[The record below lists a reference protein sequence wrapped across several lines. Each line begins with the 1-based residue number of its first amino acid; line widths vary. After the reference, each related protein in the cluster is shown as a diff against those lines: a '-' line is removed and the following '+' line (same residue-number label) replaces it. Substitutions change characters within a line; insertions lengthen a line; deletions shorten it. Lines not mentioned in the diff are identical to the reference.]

1 MVEAICLELKSRNLE
16 NASPSIETIYF
27 GGGTPSLLSSSEIS
41 VIIETIYKHFNV
53 GNDAEITL
61 EANPDDLTTAKLK
74 ELRTSQVN
82 RLSIGIQSFR
92 DQDLK
97 FMNRAHNAQEAD
109 RCVKTAQDIGFENIT
124 IDLIYAIPGLEKTN
138 WIKNITTALGLNVP
152 HISSYCM
159 TIEEKTVFGN
169 REKKGLLK
177 PTEDDHALE
186 QYILLSSM
194 LRENEYSHYEVSNF
208 AKKGF
213 ESKHNTSY
221 WSGKPYL
228 GVGPSAHSF
237 DGISTR
243 RWNISNNAVY
253 LKKIYDNEK
262 YFESELLNSSERYNE
277 TVMTSL
283 RTAKGI
289 DTDQVKA
296 LFGIDIKK
304 EFSQE
309 ISEYQSV
316 GWLISEAKGIRL
328 TEEGFFRGDTI
339 ASDFFKVQ
347 EK

>member
-16 NASPSIETIYF
+16 NNSPSIDTIYF

-41 VIIETIYKHFNV
+41 IILETIYRHFNV
-53 GNDAEITL
+53 GNHAEITL
-61 EANPDDLTTAKLK
+61 EANPDDLTTSKLK
-74 ELRTSQVN
+74 ELRTSEVN

-109 RCVKTAQDIGFENIT
+109 RCVKTAQDLGFENIT
-124 IDLIYAIPGLEKTN
+124 IDLIYAIPGLEKVD
-138 WIKNITTALGLNVP
+138 WIKNINTALGLKVP

-169 REKKGLLK
+169 REKKGLLQA
-177 PTEDDHALE
+177 TEDEHALQ
-186 QYILLSSM
+186 QYMLLSAM
-194 LRENEYSHYEVSNF
+194 LREHEYLHYEVSNF

-243 RWNISNNAVY
+243 RWNVSNNAIY
-253 LKKIYDNEK
+253 LKKIYDNAK
-262 YFESELLNSSERYNE
+262 YFESEFLSTSERYNE

-289 DTDQVKA
+289 ETEFVKST
-296 LFGIDIKK
+296 FGIDLKK

-309 ISEYQSV
+309 IAEYETA
-316 GWLISEAKGIRL
+316 GWLISDEKGIRL

-339 ASDFFKVQ
+339 ASDFFKIE

>member
-1 MVEAICLELKSRNLE
+1 
-16 NASPSIETIYF
+16 
-27 GGGTPSLLSSSEIS
+27 
-41 VIIETIYKHFNV
+41 
-53 GNDAEITL
+53 
-61 EANPDDLTTAKLK
+61 
-74 ELRTSQVN
+74 
-82 RLSIGIQSFR
+82 
-92 DQDLK
+92 
-97 FMNRAHNAQEAD
+97 
-109 RCVKTAQDIGFENIT
+109 
-124 IDLIYAIPGLEKTN
+124 
-138 WIKNITTALGLNVP
+138 
-152 HISSYCM
+152 
-159 TIEEKTVFGN
+159 
-169 REKKGLLK
+169 
-177 PTEDDHALE
+177 
-186 QYILLSSM
+186 M

-243 RWNISNNAVY
+243 RWNVSNNTVY

-339 ASDFFKVQ
+339 ASDFFKVE

>member
-1 MVEAICLELKSRNLE
+1 MVEAICLELKSRHLE
-16 NASPSIETIYF
+16 NNSPSIETIYF

-41 VIIETIYKHFNV
+41 IILETIYRHFTV
-53 GNDAEITL
+53 GNHAEITL
-61 EANPDDLTTAKLK
+61 EANPDDLTAAKLK
-74 ELRTSQVN
+74 ELRTSEVN

-109 RCVKTAQDIGFENIT
+109 RCVKTAQDLGFENIT
-124 IDLIYAIPGLEKTN
+124 IDLIYAIPGLEKAD
-138 WIKNITTALGLNVP
+138 WINNINTALGLKVP

-169 REKKGLLK
+169 REKKGLLL
-177 PTEDDHALE
+177 PTEDEQALL
-186 QYILLSSM
+186 QYMTLSAM
-194 LRENEYSHYEVSNF
+194 LREHDYLHYEVSNF

-221 WSGKPYL
+221 WNGKPYL

-237 DGISTR
+237 DGNSTR
-243 RWNISNNAVY
+243 RWNVSNNAIY
-253 LKKIYDNEK
+253 LKKIYDNDI
-262 YFESELLNSSERYNE
+262 YFESESLSPSERYNE

-289 DTDQVKA
+289 ETEFVKST
-296 LFGIDIKK
+296 FGIDLKK

-309 ISEYQSV
+309 IGEYEAA
-316 GWLISEAKGIRL
+316 GWLISDDKGIRL

-339 ASDFFKVQ
+339 ASDFFKVE

>member
-1 MVEAICLELKSRNLE
+1 MVEAICLELKSRHLE
-16 NASPSIETIYF
+16 NNTPSIDTIYF
-27 GGGTPSLLSSSEIS
+27 GGGTPSLLTSSEIS
-41 VIIETIYKHFNV
+41 RIIETIHNHFKV
-53 GNDAEITL
+53 AGHAEITL
-61 EANPDDLTTAKLK
+61 EANPDDLTAAKLK
-74 ELRTSQVN
+74 ELRSSEIN

-109 RCVKTAQDIGFENIT
+109 RCVKTAQDLGFENIT
-124 IDLIYAIPGLEKTN
+124 IDLIYAIPGLAKAD
-138 WIKNITTALGLNVP
+138 WINNINTALRLNVP

-186 QYILLSSM
+186 QYMLLSSI
-194 LRENEYSHYEVSNF
+194 LRESNFIHYEVSNF
-208 AKKGF
+208 AKEGF

-243 RWNISNNAVY
+243 RWNVSNNAIY
-253 LKKIYDNEK
+253 LKKIYDNDI
-262 YFESELLNSSERYNE
+262 YFESEFLNNTERYNE

-283 RTAKGI
+283 RTANGI
-289 DTDQVKA
+289 NTDQIKSQ
-296 LFGIDIKK
+296 FGVDMKT
-304 EFSQE
+304 EFAQE
-309 ISEYQSV
+309 ISEYQSA
-316 GWLISEAKGIRL
+316 GWLISEEKKIRL

-339 ASDFFKVQ
+339 ASDFFKVE